1 MNNDFKIT
9 VPLTRD
15 QREVMDKMT
24 AAIRD
29 NGIKA
34 VSFRLFGSLLI
45 FPFSEENDIFLIMER
60 EYKLTG
66 NGKKSFVDLR
76 IEAETEAKRKFTDK
90 CSVTLAQIY
99 DIYAKKHKITDE
111 EKESLIRYECETV
124 EKYAFPRA
132 FGKKLLDTAI
142 NCGKNII
149 IIAHTVYPREIVLR
163 MAEKC
168 GISGKILIS
177 NEIDIGENNNGIIF
191 DTILKKGKAS
201 AAAHLHIGGD
211 ISADVETPIM
221 KGAKALLLADTTAN
235 MIKSG
240 RVRSF
245 VQSKQVYDYDTAAFL
260 ALHLAF
266 GIYSAYIFDIPRNK
280 TALSDFC
287 GSPYILGFFVYGCC
301 KKADISAFNETERAI
316 FNAMADISDM
326 CRGEHDFSELF
337 QRHFG
342 NISQSLEY
350 NGFELP
356 LKLIAEHGGSMDVG
370 LLKNNMPADAYKK
383 WSESIT
389 DAPTIP
395 NLQRIHEKNKLEKFA
410 DRMFPP
416 GTRVRNIADGI
427 LFNMKKKR

>member
-9 VPLTRD
+9 VPITRD

-24 AAIRD
+24 GAIRD

-45 FPFSEENDIFLIMER
+45 FPFSEKNDVFLIMER

-66 NGKKSFVDLR
+66 NGRKSFADLR
-76 IEAETEAKRKFTDK
+76 IEAETEANRKFTGK

-99 DIYAKKHKITDE
+99 EIYAKKHKITDE
-111 EKESLIRYECETV
+111 EKESLMRYECETV
-124 EKYAFPRA
+124 EKYVFPRA
-132 FGKKLLDTAI
+132 FGKKLLDTAES
-142 NCGKNII
+142 CGKKII
-149 IIAHTVYPREIVLR
+149 LVAHTFYPRETVLR

-168 GISGKILIS
+168 GISGKMLVT
-177 NEIDIGENNNGIIF
+177 NEIDSGENINGIIF
-191 DTILKKGKAS
+191 DTVLKKGKAS
-201 AAAHLHIGGD
+201 SAAHLHIGGD

-221 KGAKALLLADTTAN
+221 KGAKALLLADTTAS

-240 RVRSF
+240 RARSF
-245 VQSKQVYDYDTAAFL
+245 VQSKQVYEYDTSAFL

-287 GSPYILGFFVYGCC
+287 GNPYILGFFVYGCC
-301 KKADISAFNETERAI
+301 KKADISALNDTERAI
-316 FNAMADISDM
+316 LDAMAANSDM
-326 CRGEHDFSELF
+326 CRGESDFSELF

-342 NISQSLEY
+342 NILQSGEY

-356 LKLIAEHGGSMDVG
+356 LKLLAEHGGSMDVG
-370 LLKNNMPADAYKK
+370 LLKNNMASELHKK
-383 WSESIT
+383 WTEGIT

-395 NLQRIHEKNKLEKFA
+395 NLQRVHEKNKLEKFA

>member
-1 MNNDFKIT
+1 MINDLKIT

-45 FPFSEENDIFLIMER
+45 FPFSEGNDVFLLMER

-76 IEAETEAKRKFTDK
+76 IEAETEARRKHTDK
-90 CSVTLAQIY
+90 CDVTLEQIY
-99 DIYAKKHKITDE
+99 DIYAKKMKISAE
-111 EKESLIRYECETV
+111 EKAELIRYECEIA
-124 EKYAFPRA
+124 EKYVFPRA
-132 FGKKLLDTAI
+132 FGKKLLDTAVD
-142 NCGKNII
+142 CGKNIVL
-149 IIAHTVYPREIVLR
+149 IAHTVYPREVVLR

-168 GISGKILIS
+168 GISGKILIA
-177 NEIDIGENNNGIIF
+177 NEIDSGGNAKDAVF
-191 DTILKKGKAS
+191 STILKKGKAS

-240 RVRSF
+240 RARSY

-260 ALHLAF
+260 PLHLAF

-280 TALSDFC
+280 AALSDFC
-287 GSPYILGFFVYGCC
+287 GNAYILGFFVYGCC
-301 KKADISAFNETERAI
+301 KKADISALSETERAI
-316 FNAMADISDM
+316 FDGMAQNSDI
-326 CRGEHDFSELF
+326 CRGAEDFSGLF

-342 NISQSLEY
+342 NISQDFEY

-356 LKLIAEHGGSMDVG
+356 LKLISEHGGSMDVG
-370 LLKNNMPADAYKK
+370 LLKNHMPADIHKK
-383 WSESIT
+383 WREGIT
-389 DAPTIP
+389 DAPTVP
-395 NLQRIHEKNKLEKFA
+395 NLQRVTEKNKLEKLA

-416 GTRVRNIADGI
+416 GTKVRNIADGV